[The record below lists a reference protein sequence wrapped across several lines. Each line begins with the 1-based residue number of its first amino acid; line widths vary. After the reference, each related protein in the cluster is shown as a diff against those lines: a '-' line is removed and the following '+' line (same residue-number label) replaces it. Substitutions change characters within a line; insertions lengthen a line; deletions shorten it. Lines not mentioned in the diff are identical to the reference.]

1 MDRRDVGGFSIQAT
15 VMRSVH
21 KFSYGHKFERAAAA
35 SFMA

>member
-1 MDRRDVGGFSIQAT
+1 

-35 SFMA
+35 PVVA